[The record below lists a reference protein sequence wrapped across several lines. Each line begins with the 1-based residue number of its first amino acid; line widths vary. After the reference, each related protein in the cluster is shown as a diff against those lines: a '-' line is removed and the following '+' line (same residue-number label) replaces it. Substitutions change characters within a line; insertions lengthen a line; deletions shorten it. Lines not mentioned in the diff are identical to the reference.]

1 MMDMKQG
8 KRIHRVN
15 LSFDDTAFCSLSHLA
30 MYERKDLATFV
41 HDLVIEKLFGLTTKL
56 PKPCNEEKQ

>member
-15 LSFDDTAFCSLSHLA
+15 LSFDDSAFFNLSHLA
-30 MYERKDLATFV
+30 MYERKDLATYV
-41 HDLVIEKLFGLTTKL
+41 HDLVIEKLYGLTTKL
-56 PKPCNEEKQ
+56 PKPCTDEKE